1 MVLLPQDV
9 NRLTMRP
16 MRRWEDNMRMD
27 LKEIGGKVWTG
38 FIWLR
43 AGTSGRLL

>member
-1 MVLLPQDV
+1 MLA
-9 NRLTMRP
+9 
-16 MRRWEDNMRMD
+16 
-27 LKEIGGKVWTG
+27 LKWIKKKPNWQIWAG